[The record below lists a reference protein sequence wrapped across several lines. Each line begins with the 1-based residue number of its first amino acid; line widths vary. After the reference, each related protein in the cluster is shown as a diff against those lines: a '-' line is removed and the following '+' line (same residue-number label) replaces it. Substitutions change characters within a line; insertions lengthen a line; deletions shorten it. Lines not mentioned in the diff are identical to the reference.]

1 MVWNTETFRP
11 STKGKMDKTIKI
23 LKQTIISN
31 EVAKVG
37 TIHTLPVQIAEMHVG
52 SGNAEFVDYIT
63 ISEADATNRA
73 VGVKGSDSMP
83 KKRKAKR

>member
-11 STKGKMDKTIKI
+11 STEGKMEKPIKI

-37 TIHTLPVQIAEMHVG
+37 TVHTVPARIAEMHVG
-52 SGNAEFVDYIT
+52 SGNAEYM
-63 ISEADATNRA
+63 EAPATNRA
-73 VGVKGSDSMP
+73 VGVKGSDSTP
-83 KKRKAKR
+83 KKRKARR

>member
-11 STKGKMDKTIKI
+11 STEGKMDKTIKI

-37 TIHTLPVQIAEMHVG
+37 TVHTVPARIAEMHVG
-52 SGNAEFVDYIT
+52 SGNAEYM
-63 ISEADATNRA
+63 EAPATNRA
-73 VGVKGSDSMP
+73 VGVQGSDSTP
-83 KKRKAKR
+83 KKRKARR

>member
-37 TIHTLPVQIAEMHVG
+37 TIHTLPVQIAEMHVS
-52 SGNAEFVDYIT
+52 SGNAEFV
-63 ISEADATNRA
+63 EAESTNRA

>member
-11 STKGKMDKTIKI
+11 STEGKMDKTIKI

-37 TIHTLPVQIAEMHVG
+37 TVHTVPARIAEMHVG
-52 SGNAEFVDYIT
+52 SGNAEDM
-63 ISEADATNRA
+63 EAPATNRA
-73 VGVKGSDSMP
+73 VGVQGSDSTP
-83 KKRKAKR
+83 KKRKARR

>member
-11 STKGKMDKTIKI
+11 STEGKMEKTIKI

-37 TIHTLPVQIAEMHVG
+37 TVHTVSARIAEMHVG
-52 SGNAEFVDYIT
+52 SGNAEYM
-63 ISEADATNRA
+63 EAPATNRA
-73 VGVKGSDSMP
+73 VGVQGSDSTP
-83 KKRKAKR
+83 KKRKARR

>member
-11 STKGKMDKTIKI
+11 STKETMDKTIKI

-37 TIHTLPVQIAEMHVG
+37 TVHTVPARIAEMHVG
-52 SGNAEFVDYIT
+52 SGNAEYM
-63 ISEADATNRA
+63 EAPATNRA
-73 VGVKGSDSMP
+73 VGVKGSDSTP
-83 KKRKAKR
+83 KKRKKK